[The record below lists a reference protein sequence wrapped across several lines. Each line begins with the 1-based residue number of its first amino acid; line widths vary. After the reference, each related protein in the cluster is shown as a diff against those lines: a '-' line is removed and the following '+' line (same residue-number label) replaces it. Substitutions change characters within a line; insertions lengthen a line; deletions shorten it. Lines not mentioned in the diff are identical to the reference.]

1 MINLQKPQHTMNT
14 TTSNYLT
21 DHYMAAAKWVRGI
34 ESSGLKKVQNIEV
47 HPLYTAIA
55 IDENRGLRSKEL
67 ASLGN
72 LCEASG
78 LEYFIMQSA
87 HGMIIIIDNK
97 A

>member
-1 MINLQKPQHTMNT
+1 MNT

-34 ESSGLKKVQNIEV
+34 EGTGKVQNIEV

-55 IDENRGLRSKEL
+55 IEESRVLRSKEL
-67 ASLGN
+67 ANLGK

-78 LEYFIMQSA
+78 LEYAIMQSA
-87 HGMIIIIDNK
+87 HGMIIIIDK

>member
-1 MINLQKPQHTMNT
+1 MNT

-21 DHYMAAAKWVRGI
+21 DHYMAAAKWARGI
-34 ESSGLKKVQNIEV
+34 EGLGKVKSIDV
-47 HPLYTAIA
+47 YPLYTAIA

-67 ASLGN
+67 ANLGK

-78 LEYFIMQSA
+78 LEYFVMQSA
-87 HGMIIIIDNK
+87 HGMIIIIDK